1 MGEFLMC
8 LTSCVIIHKQ
18 LVSGFT
24 ITMICSDEFIYQSSK
39 LINVISNSK

>member
-8 LTSCVIIHKQ
+8 LTFYVTIHKQ

-24 ITMICSDEFIYQSSK
+24 ITMICSDESIY
-39 LINVISNSK
+39 